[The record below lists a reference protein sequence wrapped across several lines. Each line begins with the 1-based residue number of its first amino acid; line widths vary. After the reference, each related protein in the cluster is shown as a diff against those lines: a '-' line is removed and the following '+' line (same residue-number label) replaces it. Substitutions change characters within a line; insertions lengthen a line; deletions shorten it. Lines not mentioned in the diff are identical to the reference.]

1 MQEAPGALTVDLDD
15 APTIEIEAV
24 HSDSST
30 ESAFAEVLAE
40 VMGVERVAVDSNF
53 FDDLGADSMVMA
65 RFCARVRKR
74 SELPAVSIKD
84 IYQHR
89 TVKSLAAALGGDA
102 PSLLESSP
110 LEGAFAE
117 VLAEVMGVEQV
128 AVDSNFFDDLGAD
141 SMVMARFCAR
151 VRKRSELPAVSI
163 KDIYQH
169 RTVKSL
175 AAALG
180 GDAPSLLESSPL
192 EGAFAEVLAEVMGV
206 DQVAVDSN
214 FFDDLG
220 ADSMVMARF
229 CARVRKRSELPAV
242 SIKDIYQHPT
252 IKSLAAAFADDPSV
266 PVDPP
271 VPVESPAPT
280 SVAVAAPTS
289 VKVAKPARTPQVIL
303 CGTLQLLIFL
313 GYGYLSA
320 LLIVQGFQWISA
332 ASGVLDIYLRSLVS
346 GCAMFLYLF
355 TVPILAKWIL
365 IGRWK
370 PRPIRI
376 WSLAYLRFWIVKTLV
391 QRNPIVLFTGSPL
404 FTFYLRTLGA
414 KVGRGVVIFST
425 HVPICTDLLTI
436 GDGTVI
442 QKDSFIN
449 GYRAHAGFI
458 QVGPITIGKNAVIS
472 ESTVIDIETSMGD
485 GTQLGRASSLHA
497 GQAVPDGER
506 WHGSPAQRTDVDYRS
521 VEPTKCGALRRV
533 GYTVMQLLNLLVVS
547 LPLGISGLIVLLQ
560 WVPQLRVLLE
570 PGTQGVTT
578 SAFYVHALVVSLVL
592 FFGGLIFAF
601 FFVMIV
607 PRLLNLGMT
616 PDKVYPLYGFHYALH
631 RMIARMT
638 NLKALTYLF
647 GDSSYI
653 VNYLRR
659 LGYHFWRPIQTGS
672 NFGQMVKHD
681 NPYLSTI
688 GRGTMVA
695 DGLSIINADFSSTS
709 FCVSQV
715 TIGPHNFLGNS
726 IAYPA
731 QGKTGANCLLATK
744 VLVPIDGKVRE
755 NVGLLG
761 SPSFEIPRTVERD
774 NSFGHLIAG
783 DGLRKRLAAKNR
795 HNIITMGLYLFVRW
809 LFFFAVTLVAGAV
822 ADLYA
827 SLGASAIAMANVVI
841 LLFGIV
847 YWILVDRLV
856 TLFLPV
862 RPLFCSIYDRAFW
875 RHERFW
881 KVPAGPGVI
890 QIFNGTPFKT
900 LFWRLLGVRIGRRV
914 FDDGLWVT
922 ERTLVVIGDD
932 CTFNAG
938 GGIQSHSQ
946 EDGAF
951 KSDITT
957 IGAGCTLGV
966 GAFVHYGV
974 TIGDGAVIAPDSFL
988 MKGEEVPPHEYW
1000 GGNPARE
1007 MQAPAAQGV
1016 KPTRKLPVP
1025 AFDRWIAGA
1034 PAVGV
1039 NPTRKMS
1046 VPAAVEAKPAEELPI
1061 PAALDVNPTRRLPVP
1076 AAWRRNSA
1084 GELPVPA
1091 ALRLNPTRRMPVPAA
1106 WRRNSAGELPV
1117 PAALRLN
1124 PTRRMP
1130 VPAAWRRNS
1139 AGELPVPAA
1148 LDVNPTRRMSVPTVW
1163 VRNAAGERPVRTA
1176 LDLNPAGELPV
1187 PTALG
1192 PNPASELLV
1201 PAALGLNP
1209 TRKCRSVPR
1218 SGFAK
1223 TTK

>member
-1 MQEAPGALTVDLDD
+1 MVQEAPGALPVDLDE
-15 APTIEIEAV
+15 APTIEMRAI

-30 ESAFAEVLAE
+30 EGAFAEVLAE
-40 VMGVERVAVDSNF
+40 VMGVQRVSVDSNF

-74 SELPAVSIKD
+74 PDLPAVSIKD

-89 TVKSLAAALGGDA
+89 TIKSLATALGDVA
-102 PSLLESSP
+102 PIPVEP
-110 LEGAFAE
+110 IPVEKVFAE
-117 VLAEVMGVEQV
+117 VLAEVMQVERV
-128 AVDSNFFDDLGAD
+128 SVDSNFFDDLGAD

-151 VRKRSELPAVSI
+151 VRKLPDLPAVSI

-169 RTVKSL
+169 PTIKSL
-175 AAALG
+175 ATALA
-180 GDAPSLLESSPL
+180 GDVPVSL
-192 EGAFAEVLAEVMGV
+192 EGTFAEVLAEVM
-206 DQVAVDSN
+206 QVERVSVDSN

-229 CARVRKRSELPAV
+229 CARVRKLPDLPAV

-252 IKSLAAAFADDPSV
+252 IKSLATALGGDA
-266 PVDPP
+266 PVL
-271 VPVESPAPT
+271 VEVAAPT
-280 SVAVAAPTS
+280 SVEVAAPTSVEVTAATS

-313 GYGYLSA
+313 GYGFLAA
-320 LLIVQGFQWISA
+320 LLIVQGFEWISA
-332 ASGVLDIYLRSLVS
+332 AAGVLDIYLRSLLA

-370 PRPIRI
+370 PQPIRI

-449 GYRAHAGFI
+449 GYRAQAGFI
-458 QVGPITIGKNAVIS
+458 QVGSITIGKNAVIS
-472 ESTVIDIETSMGD
+472 ESTVIDIDTSMGD

-506 WHGSPAQRTDVDYRS
+506 WHGSPAQRTEVDYQS

-533 GYTVMQLLNLLVVS
+533 GYTVMQLLNVLVVS
-547 LPLGISGLIVLLQ
+547 VPLGISGLIVLLQ

-601 FFVMIV
+601 LFVMTV

-631 RMIARMT
+631 RTIARMT

-659 LGYHFWRPIQTGS
+659 LGYNFWRPIQTGS

-709 FCVSQV
+709 FRVSQV

-744 VLVPIDGKVRE
+744 VLVPIDGEVRE

-774 NSFGHLIAG
+774 GSFDDLIAG

-795 HNIITMGLYLFVRW
+795 HNIVTMGMYLFVRW

-827 SLGASAIAMANVVI
+827 SLGASVIAMANVVI

-890 QIFNGTPFKT
+890 QVFNGTPFKT
-900 LFWRLLGVRIGRRV
+900 AFWRLLGVRIGRRV

-938 GGIQSHSQ
+938 SGIQSHSQ

-951 KSDITT
+951 KSDIST

-974 TIGDGAVIAPDSFL
+974 TIGDGAVLAPDSFL
-988 MKGEEVPPHEYW
+988 MKGEEVPPHAHW

-1007 MQAPAAQGV
+1007 MPVLVPVASPSRRRPVPAALSMN
-1016 KPTRKLPVP
+1016 PTRELPVP
-1025 AFDRWIAGA
+1025 AGL
-1034 PAVGV
+1034 GLM
-1039 NPTRKMS
+1039 PTR
-1046 VPAAVEAKPAEELPI
+1046 
-1061 PAALDVNPTRRLPVP
+1061 
-1076 AAWRRNSA
+1076 
-1084 GELPVPA
+1084 ELPVPA
-1091 ALRLNPTRRMPVPAA
+1091 ALEVNPTRRMPVPAA
-1106 WRRNSAGELPV
+1106 LEQ
-1117 PAALRLN
+1117 N
-1124 PTRRMP
+1124 PTRETAGPCRAGGKSDQENADTGGVGQQSSRGASASRRAGP
-1130 VPAAWRRNS
+1130 KSDQENADTGGVGQQSSRGASAARR
-1139 AGELPVPAA
+1139 AGPKSDQENADTGGVGQQPSRGA
-1148 LDVNPTRRMSVPTVW
+1148 S
-1163 VRNAAGERPVRTA
+1163 AAGRAGQKFSRGAAGPHVAGPIPSRGAAGPGDAHDSPRPRRE
-1176 LDLNPAGELPV
+1176 PKRRPSQ
-1187 PTALG
+1187 P
-1192 PNPASELLV
+1192 
-1201 PAALGLNP
+1201 
-1209 TRKCRSVPR
+1209 K
-1218 SGFAK
+1218 
-1223 TTK
+1223 

>member
-1 MQEAPGALTVDLDD
+1 
-15 APTIEIEAV
+15 
-24 HSDSST
+24 
-30 ESAFAEVLAE
+30 
-40 VMGVERVAVDSNF
+40 VDSNF

-74 SELPAVSIKD
+74 PELPAVSIKD

-89 TVKSLAAALGGDA
+89 TIKSLATALGGDA
-102 PSLLESSP
+102 PVP
-110 LEGAFAE
+110 LEGTFAE
-117 VLAEVMGVEQV
+117 VLAEVMGVERV
-128 AVDSNFFDDLGAD
+128 SVDSNFFDDLGAD

-151 VRKRSELPAVSI
+151 VRKRPELPAVSI

-169 RTVKSL
+169 RTIKCL
-175 AAALG
+175 ATALG
-180 GDAPSLLESSPL
+180 GDAPVPL
-192 EGAFAEVLAEVMGV
+192 EGTFAEVLAEVMGV
-206 DQVAVDSN
+206 ERVSVDSN

-229 CARVRKRSELPAV
+229 CARVRKRPELPAV
-242 SIKDIYQHPT
+242 SIKDIYQHST
-252 IKSLAAAFADDPSV
+252 IKSLATALGGDAPA
-266 PVDPP
+266 
-271 VPVESPAPT
+271 PVELPATT
-280 SVAVAAPTS
+280 SADVGAPTS

-303 CGTLQLLIFL
+303 CGALQLLIFL
-313 GYGYLSA
+313 GYGYLAA
-320 LLIVQGFQWISA
+320 LLIVQGFEWISA
-332 ASGVLDIYLRSLVS
+332 ASDVLDIYLRSLLS

-370 PRPIRI
+370 PRQIRI

-449 GYRAHAGFI
+449 GYRAQAGFI
-458 QVGPITIGKNAVIS
+458 QVGAITIGKNAVIS

-506 WHGSPAQRTDVDYRS
+506 WHGSPAQRTEVDYQS
-521 VEPTKCGALRRV
+521 VEPAKCGALRRV
-533 GYTVMQLLNLLVVS
+533 GYTVMQLLNVLVVS

-601 FFVMIV
+601 FFVMTV
-607 PRLLNLGMT
+607 PRLLNLAMT
-616 PDKVYPLYGFHYALH
+616 PDKVYPLYGFHYVLH
-631 RMIARMT
+631 RTIARMT
-638 NLKALTYLF
+638 NLKALTYLV

-795 HNIITMGLYLFVRW
+795 HNVITMGLYLFVRW

-822 ADLYA
+822 ADLFA
-827 SLGASAIAMANVVI
+827 SLGASVIAMANVVI

-862 RPLFCSIYDRAFW
+862 RPLFCSIYDRRFW

-881 KVPAGPGVI
+881 KVPAGPAVL

-900 LFWRLLGVRIGRRV
+900 AFWRLLGVRIGRRV

-1007 MQAPAAQGV
+1007 MPVLAARGVSPARKTPVPAALRV
-1016 KPTRKLPVP
+1016 NPARELPVP
-1025 AFDRWIAGA
+1025 AVLVVD
-1034 PAVGV
+1034 PA
-1039 NPTRKMS
+1039 R
-1046 VPAAVEAKPAEELPI
+1046 ELPV
-1061 PAALDVNPTRRLPVP
+1061 PAALDVNPTRRMPVP
-1076 AAWRRNSA
+1076 AAWARNSA
-1084 GELPVPA
+1084 GEFPVPA
-1091 ALRLNPTRRMPVPAA
+1091 ALRLNPTRRMPVPTA
-1106 WRRNSAGELPV
+1106 WGKNSAREF
-1117 PAALRLN
+1117 
-1124 PTRRMP
+1124 
-1130 VPAAWRRNS
+1130 
-1139 AGELPVPAA
+1139 
-1148 LDVNPTRRMSVPTVW
+1148 
-1163 VRNAAGERPVRTA
+1163 
-1176 LDLNPAGELPV
+1176 
-1187 PTALG
+1187 
-1192 PNPASELLV
+1192 

-1209 TRKCRSVPR
+1209 TRKMPVPVAWGRNSAGGLPVPATLNGHSVREMPVLAALNGHSVRENTGPSCPQGSPR
-1218 SGFAK
+1218 PRREPGRGPGQPK
-1223 TTK
+1223 